1 MLGSFNTPASSNVT
15 FLIEPFLADRLYR
28 WNRGVTESQDVVL
41 VLAESSSPLTSRM
54 DCPEEPAV

>member
-1 MLGSFNTPASSNVT
+1 MLGSFITPASSNVT
-15 FLIEPFLADRLYR
+15 FLTRPFLADHLYH
-28 WNRGVTESQDVVL
+28 WNRGATVNQDDVL